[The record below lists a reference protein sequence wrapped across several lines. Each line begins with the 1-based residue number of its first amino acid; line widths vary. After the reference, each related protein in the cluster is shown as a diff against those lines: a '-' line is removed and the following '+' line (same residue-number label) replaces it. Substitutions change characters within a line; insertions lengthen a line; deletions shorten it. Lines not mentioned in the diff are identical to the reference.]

1 MEGSLYLS
9 LGAAVPRRQRRSWG
23 FPSRPAAFYLK
34 ASWGQPHPHPH
45 PRGWPWVPLAGLP
58 SPAAAPG
65 DKPGPLPPENK
76 RDIQP
81 PPAAARA
88 RPPGK
93 LGVESAARDRLQKP
107 PSGRPRRTW
116 YLAAGAKRD
125 AAVSCRPWGARAP
138 ASRSAACCCCCCCWP
153 LRRSWPGRRP
163 QRGNARPAFPR
174 TPDPAPRHLGLPR
187 SPELWSCGPPKGYHV
202 ARLALPCLA
211 SPRVCVRVQATPAPE
226 CALFFPALANLR
238 RTQ

>member
-9 LGAAVPRRQRRSWG
+9 LGAAVPRRQRRSGG

-65 DKPGPLPPENK
+65 DRPGPLPPENK

-107 PSGRPRRTW
+107 PSRRPRRTW

-153 LRRSWPGRRP
+153 PRRSWPGRRP
-163 QRGNARPAFPR
+163 QRDLCSHVVAFLPESLDLLAVKVFLEC
-174 TPDPAPRHLGLPR
+174 TLQIANVLGK
-187 SPELWSCGPPKGYHV
+187 SQ
-202 ARLALPCLA
+202 
-211 SPRVCVRVQATPAPE
+211 SPRAKWSS
-226 CALFFPALANLR
+226 
-238 RTQ
+238 